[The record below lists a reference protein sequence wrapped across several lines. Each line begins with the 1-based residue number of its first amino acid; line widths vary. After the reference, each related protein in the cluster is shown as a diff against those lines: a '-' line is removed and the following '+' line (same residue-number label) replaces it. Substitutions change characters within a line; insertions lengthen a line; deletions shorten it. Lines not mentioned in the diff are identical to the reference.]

1 MDWKWQSFESSSIKI
16 SSEPKW
22 NINVWEGNCKSCAE
36 IETVEYLHC
45 SDDLVSGQ
53 IEKFLTVWIFE
64 NIWSVIRIFAML

>member
-1 MDWKWQSFESSSIKI
+1 MESSSIKI

-53 IEKFLTVWIFE
+53 IEKISCSLNIWEFFFE
-64 NIWSVIRIFAML
+64 NIWSLRIFAMLW